1 MKLVS
6 IHKRVLLLLMVLQTT
21 AMSGQ
26 TWSLQQCIDT
36 AMVKNPLIAMGNNRV
51 AISEE
56 RYREARSMWLPKV
69 NAAADYRYYTDQ
81 PYQLM
86 PQSVF
91 GGPEGVF
98 KEAQFG
104 VPHNINAT
112 LQAQMPLYQP
122 QLPGAMSS
130 ASAAERLQEE
140 QLRRTQQ
147 EVTAEVT
154 GLYYN
159 LQVLKQRADFLKG
172 NIENNNRLLD
182 NMKLLYEHLL
192 AKGSDVDKLR
202 LQAERL
208 ATQLNQVNSR
218 IAQTEDALKFV
229 MGVDTSVAFDIGDS
243 IQLHQPSL
251 YSMAD
256 AADIRIAEKQ
266 NQLLHTE
273 LISLKNSRLPSLSLY
288 GTYGTMGYGYDGK
301 PESFLNF
308 YPLGYAGV
316 QLTAPLFSGTV
327 TQHKIKQKKLEI
339 LNGDLQVEMLRDKN
353 RMETNNALKQRD
365 IAYRSVR
372 NEESQLALA
381 QKIYDQTILQHRE
394 GTASLTDV
402 LLSDNTLRE
411 TQLSLMSSII
421 EYLKA
426 DLELKKLTGNL

>member
-6 IHKRVLLLLMVLQTT
+6 IHKQWLLLMMALQTT
-21 AMSGQ
+21 MAVGQ

-36 AMVKNPLIAMGNNRV
+36 ATIKNPMIEMGSNRV
-51 AISEE
+51 AMSAE
-56 RYREARSMWLPKV
+56 RYREARSMLLPKV
-69 NAAADYRYYTDQ
+69 SAAADYRYYTDQ

-122 QLPGAMSS
+122 QLHGAMTS
-130 ASAAERLQEE
+130 ASVAGELQEE
-140 QLRRTQQ
+140 QLRKTRQ

-154 GLYYN
+154 ELYYN
-159 LQVLKQRADFLKG
+159 LQVLKRRAGYLMG
-172 NIENNNRLLD
+172 NIENNNRLLN
-182 NMKLLYEHLL
+182 NMKRLHEHLL
-192 AKGSDVDKLR
+192 VKGSDVDKVR
-202 LQAERL
+202 LQSERL
-208 ATQLNQVNSR
+208 VTQLELVNSR
-218 IAQTEDALKFV
+218 MDQTTEALKFV
-229 MGVDTSVAFDIGDS
+229 MGVDASTHFSISDS
-243 IQLHQPSL
+243 IILNEPSL
-251 YSMAD
+251 YSIND
-256 AADIRIAEKQ
+256 APDIRIAEKQ
-266 NQLLHTE
+266 KQLLNTE
-273 LISLKNSRLPSLSLY
+273 LTNLRNSRLPALSLY
-288 GTYGTMGYGYDGK
+288 GAYGTMGYGYDGK
-301 PESFLNF
+301 PETFLNF
-308 YPLGYAGV
+308 YPLGYAGI

-327 TQHKIKQKKLEI
+327 THRKIKQKKLEI

-353 RMETNNALKQRD
+353 RMETDNALKQRD

-372 NEESQLALA
+372 DEESQLALA

-402 LLSDNTLRE
+402 LLADNTLRE

-426 DLELKKLTGNL
+426 DLELKKITGNL

>member
-6 IHKRVLLLLMVLQTT
+6 IHKLLLLLLIVLQST
-21 AMSGQ
+21 ALNGQ

-112 LQAQMPLYQP
+112 LQAQMPLYRP